1 VDFELSGRLLVI
13 AGGASGIG
21 LAVAQEARIHGMR
34 VAILD
39 SSAAQAAAALA
50 ELDPAGDN
58 CMAEVLDVRDGAACE
73 AAVERIEARLGP
85 IDALVT
91 CAGISR
97 PEPAES
103 MSDETWDAV
112 LGVNLGGMFRTVR
125 SVGRRMVAR
134 RRGAIVNISSTDG
147 LGGHAARVNYS
158 ASKHGVI
165 GLTRSL
171 AIEWGRHGVRVNA
184 VAPGVVE
191 TPLLRRNV
199 PLDHIENAM
208 IDRVPMGR
216 FSSAA
221 EQARACLFLLS
232 DAASYVNGATLAVD
246 GGLTAGYFTRWNGA
260 DYGSSALLARDAYGP
275 PPSSTSSTPEGQ
287 S

>member
-1 VDFELSGRLLVI
+1 MDFELAGRLIVI
-13 AGGASGIG
+13 TGGASGIG
-21 LAVAQEARIHGMR
+21 LAVASEARHHGMR

-39 SSAAQAAAALA
+39 SSAEQAKAALS
-50 ELDPAGDN
+50 ELDPAGDS
-58 CMAEVLDVRDGAACE
+58 CMAEVVDVRDGAACE
-73 AAVERIEARLGP
+73 AAVERIEARLGA

-103 MSDETWDAV
+103 MSDETWEAV
-112 LGVNLGGMFRTVR
+112 VDVNLGGMFRTVR
-125 SVGRRMVAR
+125 SVGRRMVER
-134 RRGAIVNISSTDG
+134 HRGAIVNISSTDG
-147 LGGHAARVNYS
+147 IGGHAARANY
-158 ASKHGVI
+158 AAAKHGVI

-199 PLDHIENAM
+199 PPDHIENAM

-260 DYGSSALLARDAYGP
+260 DYGSNALLARGVYGP
-275 PPSSTSSTPEGQ
+275 SSSPTSSNSEGK